1 LSRNDFL
8 AFPVPPLTSRRTALV
23 NMLSSLEA
31 KIEANSRLV
40 RLLRNLAVA
49 MLQQAAD
56 PAARFVVNLVADV
69 RKGLSYTGAGL
80 ADEGMAMV
88 NLANAE
94 NFGWFKRSG
103 LKYYTGVYKPRHVA
117 SPGSLLVSGV
127 DLTWR
132 LAIIGWPM
140 LLPEDV
146 GPALFSHHIFLV
158 DFRPEWDWL
167 RLPLWAHLYANN
179 VRAHLEGMVYGT
191 TVATLP
197 AEALTDLEFS
207 ATPRDA
213 PALSAAND
221 LIRRA
226 WAAERETKA
235 LSALRDTLLPP
246 LLSGELRFATRNR

>member
-1 LSRNDFL
+1 
-8 AFPVPPLTSRRTALV
+8 
-23 NMLSSLEA
+23 MLSSLEA

-56 PAARFVVNLVADV
+56 PAARFLVNLVADV
-69 RKGLSYTGAGL
+69 RKELSYTGAGL

-117 SPGSLLVSGV
+117 SPGSLLVGGV

-191 TVATLP
+191 TVAALP

-213 PALSAAND
+213 PALSAAKD

-226 WAAERETKA
+226 WAAEREAKA